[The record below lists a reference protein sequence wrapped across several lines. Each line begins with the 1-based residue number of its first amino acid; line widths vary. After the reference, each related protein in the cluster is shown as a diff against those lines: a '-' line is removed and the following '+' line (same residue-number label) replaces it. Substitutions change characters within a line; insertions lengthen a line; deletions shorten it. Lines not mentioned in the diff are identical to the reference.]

1 MRQPLLVFDYKK
13 FIVVIK
19 LFLLSRI
26 CSILIQEIYQ
36 TGIAFNTICI
46 GYAIGVSVLL
56 MIATTLLYP
65 TKHVLQSF
73 VELETINNIRPSLND
88 DDHDKDLSEA
98 AESSSL
104 SVMRSQDFVTS
115 YMSSY
120 DMYHEAIQK

>member
-1 MRQPLLVFDYKK
+1 MGVPFTHV
-13 FIVVIK
+13 
-19 LFLLSRI
+19 
-26 CSILIQEIYQ
+26 
-36 TGIAFNTICI
+36 CI
-46 GYAIGVSVLL
+46 GYSISVSIFL
-56 MIATTLLYP
+56 MIITTFLYP